1 MVVPRELPGAQLRM
15 HLRWATRVVSRRRPR
30 PITRRPVGTKDPKRR
45 VVVVAEGEKTE
56 PQYLALLR
64 PRCVAALIELE
75 VVDEPATDPRSL
87 VRRAVDT
94 KADANR
100 AFRRTKDPNDLVDEV
115 WCVFDVDEHPFL
127 HEATQHARD
136 NHVQVAISNPSFELW
151 LLLHFVSQ
159 TAFLTRDEARRRL
172 RQHLVGYDKTLPS
185 LDLLEGRF
193 ADARARANAL
203 DRKHEGD
210 GTRFPDNNPSSGVS
224 RLIDAIEGGY

>member
-1 MVVPRELPGAQLRM
+1 M
-15 HLRWATRVVSRRRPR
+15 HLRWATRVASRRRPR

-64 PRCVAALIELE
+64 PRCVAALIELD

-87 VRRAVDT
+87 VRRAVDI
-94 KADANR
+94 KAEANR
-100 AFRRTKDPNDLVDEV
+100 AFRRTKDPNDLVDDV

-151 LLLHFVSQ
+151 LLLHFAPQ

-185 LDLLEGRF
+185 LDPLEGRF
-193 ADARARANAL
+193 ADARARADAL